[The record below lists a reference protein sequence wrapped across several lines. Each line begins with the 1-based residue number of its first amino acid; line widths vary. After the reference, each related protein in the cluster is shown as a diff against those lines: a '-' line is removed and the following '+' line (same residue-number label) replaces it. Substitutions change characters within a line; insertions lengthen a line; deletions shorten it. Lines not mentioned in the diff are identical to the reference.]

1 MKKLTVLLICCLTSM
16 VMTAAPVTAEQA
28 KQAAIKFLNHKS
40 SNRRT
45 AKALNLQ
52 RRVLNAVSINERPM
66 VYAFNVGENDG
77 FVLVSGSD
85 LTDEVIGY
93 SDHGTFDEE
102 QMPDNMRSWLRSYAK
117 AVRQLEISGKTLNK
131 ATTKTAT
138 KTYIEPM
145 LTCQWDQ
152 DKPYNDM
159 CPLLPDGK
167 HCATGCTNTAFAQV
181 MYYYKW
187 PKKTT
192 KNLKNNEY

>member
-1 MKKLTVLLICCLTSM
+1 
-16 VMTAAPVTAEQA
+16 
-28 KQAAIKFLNHKS
+28 
-40 SNRRT
+40 
-45 AKALNLQ
+45 
-52 RRVLNAVSINERPM
+52 M

-145 LTCQWDQ
+145 
-152 DKPYNDM
+152 
-159 CPLLPDGK
+159 
-167 HCATGCTNTAFAQV
+167 
-181 MYYYKW
+181 
-187 PKKTT
+187 
-192 KNLKNNEY
+192 

>member
-28 KQAAIKFLNHKS
+28 KQTAIKFLNHKS

-131 ATTKTAT
+131 ATTK
-138 KTYIEPM
+138 
-145 LTCQWDQ
+145 
-152 DKPYNDM
+152 
-159 CPLLPDGK
+159 
-167 HCATGCTNTAFAQV
+167 
-181 MYYYKW
+181 
-187 PKKTT
+187 
-192 KNLKNNEY
+192 